1 MHTPKKKKLEEGFYP
16 RSQYEDG
23 PDSQLSVGYNCL
35 TQTNYDQEFYNPVD
49 KRIILNNNLINLN
62 IGGTKYTTT
71 LSTLEKDKDST
82 LYKYVYHSLN
92 GLPLPDD
99 DGDYRG
105 FFNFTDSNSG
115 GIMEIF
121 IDRDGKIFQYILN
134 FLRDGVLI
142 CPEDNFTYR
151 SLLSD
156 ASFYGLSSLEK
167 VLASKFEPDYDMPST
182 PVRVQRDPDFVLKSQ
197 SQNSQIDRHEPISLT
212 HSQSN
217 EVIMPNYNVF
227 LRVDDSDNIEEAMSF
242 VQTTPVRSLGEE
254 TFSTTAD
261 F

>member
-23 PDSQLSVGYNCL
+23 LDSQLSVGYNCL
-35 TQTNYDQEFYNPVD
+35 TQISYDNDFYSPVD

-71 LSTLEKDKDST
+71 LSTLEKDKNST
-82 LYKYVYHSLN
+82 LYKYVYHTLN
-92 GLPLPDD
+92 GLPLPGSDSNYN
-99 DGDYRG
+99 GY
-105 FFNFTDSNSG
+105 FNFTDSNSG

-121 IDRDGKIFQYILN
+121 VDRDGKIFQYILN

-156 ASFYGLSSLEK
+156 ASFYGLRSLEK
-167 VLASKFEPDYDMPST
+167 ILSSKIDQDSDMTST
-182 PVRVQRDPDFVLKSQ
+182 PVRVQRDAEFTVKIQ
-197 SQNSQIDRHEPISLT
+197 SQNSQIDHNEPISLS

-217 EVIMPNYNVF
+217 EVIMQNYNVL

>member
-23 PDSQLSVGYNCL
+23 LDSQLSVGYNCL
-35 TQTNYDQEFYNPVD
+35 TQTNYDNEFYSPVD
-49 KRIILNNNLINLN
+49 KRIILNNNLVNLN

-71 LSTLEKDKDST
+71 LSTLEKDNNST
-82 LYKYVYHSLN
+82 LYKYVYYTLN

-99 DGDYRG
+99 DDNYNG

-142 CPEDNFTYR
+142 CPEDNFIYR

-156 ASFYGLSSLEK
+156 ASFYGLRSLEK
-167 VLASKFEPDYDMPST
+167 ILTSKIDPDSDLASTPIRVHREPDLS
-182 PVRVQRDPDFVLKSQ
+182 LKIQ
-197 SQNSQIDRHEPISLT
+197 SQNSQIEHNEPISLT

-217 EVIMPNYNVF
+217 EVIIPNYNAF
-227 LRVDDSDNIEEAMSF
+227 LRVDDSDNIEEAIRF